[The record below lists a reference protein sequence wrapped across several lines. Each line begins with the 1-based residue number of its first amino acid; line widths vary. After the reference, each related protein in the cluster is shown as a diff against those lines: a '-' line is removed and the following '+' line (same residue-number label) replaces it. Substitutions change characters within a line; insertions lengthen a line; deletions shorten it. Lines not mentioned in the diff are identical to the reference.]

1 MKKAKKINNQVLLT
15 QLSLAD
21 PKLTP
26 DDLSKIFPKYNNFK
40 QIEKS
45 YSLWTTKK
53 TLALLAKNFG
63 KHQKIMLLMSGIS
76 AGGKDAVREKIQEL
90 QPDFLFKAVTATTRE
105 IRTKEKNKVDYY
117 FYNQEKF
124 IQEAKNEK
132 FIEHTNFGGNLYGS
146 PKLSFDHA
154 LLRSEPV
161 VCSHVEMK
169 DGWPGVENYF
179 ENEYS
184 GEKPFILKVFV
195 MPNMKF
201 SQYANKWLPKIRKD
215 YKDRLEIAAWE
226 ISVAANN
233 ADIILSNNIVR
244 KNSEPLEMHAK
255 DIINLAKKLLKKN

>member
-1 MKKAKKINNQVLLT
+1 MKKAKKTDRQHILNQLL
-15 QLSLAD
+15 LVD

-26 DDLSKIFPKYNNFK
+26 DELSKLFSTYENFK

-45 YSLWTTKK
+45 YSLWASKK
-53 TLALLAKNFG
+53 TLTRLKNNFG

-90 QPDFLFKAVTATTRE
+90 NPKFLFKAVTATTRE
-105 IRTKEKNKVDYY
+105 IRKDEKNKVDYY
-117 FYNQEKF
+117 FYN
-124 IQEAKNEK
+124 EAKFLKEAENKK

-146 PKLSFDHA
+146 PKLSFDDA
-154 LLRSEPV
+154 LLKSEPV

-179 ENEYS
+179 KNEYA
-184 GEKPFILKVFV
+184 GTKPFILKVFV

-201 SQYANKWLPKIRKD
+201 SEYANKWLPKIRKD

-226 ISVAANN
+226 ISVAAGN
-233 ADIILSNNIVR
+233 ADIILRNNIVS
-244 KNSEPLEMHAK
+244 KNSKPLEIQAK
-255 DIINLAKKLLKKN
+255 EIAKLAKKILNKN